1 MAAKPR
7 RTRKAD
13 HGGHAPPTGKQ
24 HDHVFVTIGPIQ
36 VIRIGEGKGKKRGGR
51 GRKLSPAEAKKLLG
65 WLVKQL

>member
-1 MAAKPR
+1 M
-7 RTRKAD
+7 
-13 HGGHAPPTGKQ
+13 
-24 HDHVFVTIGPIQ
+24 TIGPIQ